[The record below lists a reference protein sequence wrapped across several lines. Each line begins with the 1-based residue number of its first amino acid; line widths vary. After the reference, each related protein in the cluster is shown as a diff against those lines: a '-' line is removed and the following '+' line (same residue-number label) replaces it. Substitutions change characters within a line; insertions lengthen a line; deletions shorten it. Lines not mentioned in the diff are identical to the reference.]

1 VQDQTS
7 QQQDQDQEQDNFWR
21 ALRPGEI
28 LPDATDAR
36 LDFDRCRLWAL
47 VLEARGINLLAAC
60 DEQGWKI
67 LVPAAD
73 LMRAEEEIRTY
84 ERKNRFWPPR
94 IPSAPARDNL
104 LTTFSLL
111 LLLGIFHNLR
121 VLETDLLGIASEAW
135 IEAGAMQV
143 QKVRDG
149 QWWRVVTALSLHN
162 GGLHLMA
169 NLAAGALFI
178 GRLCR
183 RSGTGRGWA
192 MVLAAGALGNAINA
206 MLQFPSHTAVGA
218 STAIFGAVG
227 ILGTQG
233 LFPRAQR
240 RGLRRLLPVAAA
252 LGLLGL
258 LGTSGSN
265 TDVGAHL
272 WGFAAG
278 LLIGWFSFRNS
289 PRQPQAS
296 DTGDLFFGV
305 AALALFLFCWWLA
318 LTSPG

>member
-7 QQQDQDQEQDNFWR
+7 QQQKQDQEQDNFWL
-21 ALRPGEI
+21 ALRPGKI
-28 LPDATDAR
+28 LHDATDGGM
-36 LDFDRCRLWAL
+36 DFDRCRLWAL

-60 DEQGWKI
+60 DDQGWKI
-67 LVPAAD
+67 LVPATD
-73 LMRAEEEIRTY
+73 LMRAEDEIRTY
-84 ERKNRFWPPR
+84 EEKNRFWPPR
-94 IPSAPARDNL
+94 IHSAPVRDNL
-104 LTTFSLL
+104 LATLSLL

-121 VLETDLLGIASEAW
+121 ILETDLLGIAPQKW

-206 MLQFPSHTAVGA
+206 VLQSPSHTAVGA

-252 LGLLGL
+252 LGLLGF

-278 LLIGWFSFRNS
+278 LLIGWISSRDS
-289 PRQPQAS
+289 SKQPPLA
-296 DTGDLFFGV
+296 DTANTVFGL

>member
-1 VQDQTS
+1 MD
-7 QQQDQDQEQDNFWR
+7 
-21 ALRPGEI
+21 L
-28 LPDATDAR
+28 
-36 LDFDRCRLWAL
+36 DRCRLWAL
-47 VLEARGINLLAAC
+47 VLEARGISLLAAC

-84 ERKNRFWPPR
+84 EEKNRFWPPR
-94 IPSAPARDNL
+94 VEPASARDNL
-104 LTTFSLL
+104 LVTLSLL

-121 VLETDLLGIASEAW
+121 ALDSNLLGIAPETW
-135 IEAGAMQV
+135 LEAGAMQV

-162 GGLHLMA
+162 GGLHLLA

-183 RSGTGRGWA
+183 RSGSGRGWA

-206 MLQFPSHTAVGA
+206 VLQSPSHTAVGA

-227 ILGTQG
+227 ILGAQG

-240 RGLRRLLPVAAA
+240 RRLRRLLPVAAA
-252 LGLLGL
+252 LGLLAF

-278 LLIGWFSFRNS
+278 LLIGWVSSRRGS
-289 PRQPQAS
+289 HQKPAAE
-296 DTGDLFFGV
+296 TGNIILGA
-305 AALALFLFCWWLA
+305 AALVLFLFCWWLA
-318 LTSPG
+318 LTSPV